1 MKILVK
7 TNFFFL
13 ELIPDYRNS
22 QIQRVTEKN
31 CVGYCQLLKLSTKI
45 VFDFSSWG
53 ALVYNI
59 LTSIQL
65 IGHKKYN
72 KCILKEFYPTGISKL
87 ETDAQWTSSTSRW
100 KKILRKPS
108 LSSHFAVILLH
119 VSPTNQ
125 AAKNEYTKYDSANFA
140 LIIYLNKYCMKNN
153 ALIIMDVI
161 IIWFHV
167 CLPSSTRLAA
177 DGGYWNFKAF
187 KAFKC
192 ASYLEYLKK
201 WEKFC
206 KIEHHAC
213 DKREKF
219 EVGVKN
225 LLENHHTR
233 STKDGWL
240 GWDIIL

>member
-31 CVGYCQLLKLSTKI
+31 CVGYCQLLKSSTKI

-59 LTSIQL
+59 LSSIQL

-153 ALIIMDVI
+153 ALT
-161 IIWFHV
+161 WF
-167 CLPSSTRLAA
+167 AA
-177 DGGYWNFKAF
+177 
-187 KAFKC
+187 
-192 ASYLEYLKK
+192 
-201 WEKFC
+201 
-206 KIEHHAC
+206 
-213 DKREKF
+213 
-219 EVGVKN
+219 
-225 LLENHHTR
+225 
-233 STKDGWL
+233 
-240 GWDIIL
+240 

>member
-140 LIIYLNKYCMKNN
+140 LIIYLNCMKNN

-167 CLPSSTRLAA
+167 CLVQQDLLQTEA
-177 DGGYWNFKAF
+177 
-187 KAFKC
+187 
-192 ASYLEYLKK
+192 
-201 WEKFC
+201 
-206 KIEHHAC
+206 IEIS
-213 DKREKF
+213 
-219 EVGVKN
+219 N
-225 LLENHHTR
+225 LLKLSNVLPI
-233 STKDGWL
+233 WN
-240 GWDIIL
+240 I